1 MENIP
6 WTPVLRRVAD
16 SLFLLQGLSE
26 EERRTLWAGA
36 PLPVRFEKGESIYS
50 CHAFR
55 RALGVMLQGEAQV
68 WRAGEDGRRVVMNR
82 LPAGSVF
89 GAAALF
95 GECEAYVTEISALR
109 RCAVLFVSQQ
119 QASDWMRGHYAIAEN
134 YIRFLSGR
142 IRFLNQKIA
151 EFTDGQT
158 EDRLVR
164 YFLDHPERRWPGYS
178 AGQPDR
184 AGADPQHWALEPLP
198 FPGRADRV
206 GSRPPGRAADFCG
219 RSRPAADGKSR
230 RVRHCYTCAGFGA
243 EKKEGDTS

>member
-1 MENIP
+1 LENIP

-164 YFLDHPERRWPGYS
+164 YFLDHRSGDGRVILPGS
-178 AGQPDR
+178 LTELAQT
-184 AGADPQHWALEPLP
+184 LNI
-198 FPGRADRV
+198 
-206 GSRPPGRAADFCG
+206 G
-219 RSRPAADGKSR
+219 RSSLYRSLDALTASGAVRREGRRIFVDDPARLRTGK
-230 RVRHCYTCAGFGA
+230 AA
-243 EKKEGDTS
+243 E

>member
-82 LPAGSVF
+82 LPAGRVF

-164 YFLDHPERRWPGYS
+164 YFLDHRSGDGRVILPGS
-178 AGQPDR
+178 LTELAQT
-184 AGADPQHWALEPLP
+184 LNI
-198 FPGRADRV
+198 
-206 GSRPPGRAADFCG
+206 G
-219 RSRPAADGKSR
+219 RSSLYRSLDALTASGAVRREGRRIFVDDPARLRTGK
-230 RVRHCYTCAGFGA
+230 AA
-243 EKKEGDTS
+243 E

>member
-1 MENIP
+1 MEEIAF
-6 WTPVLRRVAD
+6 TAAMRQTAD
-16 SLFLLQGLSE
+16 GLFLLDGLDGE
-26 EERRTLWAGA
+26 TRRQLWAQA
-36 PLPVRFEKGESIYS
+36 PRPVRFEKGEAIYS

-55 RALGVMLQGEAQV
+55 RALGLLLQGEVQV
-68 WRAGEDGRRVVMNR
+68 YRPGEDGRRVVMNR

-164 YFLDHPERRWPGYS
+164 YFLDHRSGDGRVILPGS
-178 AGQPDR
+178 LTELAQT
-184 AGADPQHWALEPLP
+184 LNI
-198 FPGRADRV
+198 
-206 GSRPPGRAADFCG
+206 G
-219 RSRPAADGKSR
+219 RSSLYRSLDALTASGAVRREGRRIFVDDPARLRTGK
-230 RVRHCYTCAGFGA
+230 AA
-243 EKKEGDTS
+243 E

>member
-1 MENIP
+1 
-6 WTPVLRRVAD
+6 
-16 SLFLLQGLSE
+16 
-26 EERRTLWAGA
+26 
-36 PLPVRFEKGESIYS
+36 
-50 CHAFR
+50 
-55 RALGVMLQGEAQV
+55 MLQGEAQV

-164 YFLDHPERRWPGYS
+164 YFLDHRSGDGRVILPGS
-178 AGQPDR
+178 LTELAQT
-184 AGADPQHWALEPLP
+184 LNI
-198 FPGRADRV
+198 
-206 GSRPPGRAADFCG
+206 G
-219 RSRPAADGKSR
+219 RSSLYRSLDALTASGAVRREGRRIFVDDPARLRTGK
-230 RVRHCYTCAGFGA
+230 AA
-243 EKKEGDTS
+243 E

>member
-1 MENIP
+1 MEDIP

-164 YFLDHPERRWPGYS
+164 YFLDHRSGDGRVILPGS
-178 AGQPDR
+178 LTELAQT
-184 AGADPQHWALEPLP
+184 LNI
-198 FPGRADRV
+198 
-206 GSRPPGRAADFCG
+206 G
-219 RSRPAADGKSR
+219 RSSLYRSLDALAASGAVRREGRRIFVDDPARLRTGK
-230 RVRHCYTCAGFGA
+230 AA
-243 EKKEGDTS
+243 E

>member
-164 YFLDHPERRWPGYS
+164 YFLDHRSGDGRVILPGS
-178 AGQPDR
+178 LTELAQT
-184 AGADPQHWALEPLP
+184 LNI
-198 FPGRADRV
+198 
-206 GSRPPGRAADFCG
+206 G
-219 RSRPAADGKSR
+219 RSSLYRSLDALTASGAVRREGRRIFVDDPARLRSGK
-230 RVRHCYTCAGFGA
+230 AA
-243 EKKEGDTS
+243 E

>member
-82 LPAGSVF
+82 LPVGSVF

-164 YFLDHPERRWPGYS
+164 YFLDHRSGDGRVILPGS
-178 AGQPDR
+178 LTELAQT
-184 AGADPQHWALEPLP
+184 LNI
-198 FPGRADRV
+198 
-206 GSRPPGRAADFCG
+206 G
-219 RSRPAADGKSR
+219 RSSLYRSLDALTASGAVRREGRRIFVDDPARLRTGK
-230 RVRHCYTCAGFGA
+230 AA
-243 EKKEGDTS
+243 E

>member
-164 YFLDHPERRWPGYS
+164 YFLDHRSGDGRVILPGS
-178 AGQPDR
+178 LTELAQT
-184 AGADPQHWALEPLP
+184 LNI
-198 FPGRADRV
+198 
-206 GSRPPGRAADFCG
+206 G
-219 RSRPAADGKSR
+219 RSSLYRSLDALTASGAVRREGRRIFVDDPARLRTGK
-230 RVRHCYTCAGFGA
+230 AA
-243 EKKEGDTS
+243 E